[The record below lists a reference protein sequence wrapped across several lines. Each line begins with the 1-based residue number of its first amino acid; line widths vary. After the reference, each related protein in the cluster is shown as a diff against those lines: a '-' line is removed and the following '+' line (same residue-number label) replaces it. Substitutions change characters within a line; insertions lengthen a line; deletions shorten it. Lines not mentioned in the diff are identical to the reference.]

1 MPNNNPE
8 EPPPSYEQAINS
20 EPEPSWSRPEQNGI
34 PLRARRSMED
44 ELRPLPEGW
53 VRTFDPRSQHQF
65 FVDTKADPPRSI
77 WHHPYDDPQ
86 FLQTLSSTERSRV
99 RASGRI
105 PNKADVAADSTDD
118 DAHHSDA
125 SSRPRRRLG
134 RKFKDKITGT
144 THEQREAER
153 RRRGEEEQEAYQQHM
168 AFRKAMNDAAR
179 TGRPQLLGKDRN
191 GQDIYLEPVGRGYP
205 GVDNIY
211 RLSPYLSEVH
221 YNSSRRPGPPG
232 RYLRPGFDMYGG
244 GLGGQGYGGLG
255 GQGHG
260 GGNWNRPNTAYRRPA
275 GIGYGGG
282 MGFPLFAP
290 LMGGVLLGS
299 LAGSMI

>member
-1 MPNNNPE
+1 MSSNTPSD
-8 EPPPSYEQAINS
+8 PPPSYAQATGS
-20 EPEPSWSRPEQNGI
+20 ETEPSTNRPERNGI

-53 VRTFDPRSQHQF
+53 VRTFDPASQHQF

-77 WHHPYDDPQ
+77 WHHPYDDEQ
-86 FLQTLSSTERSRV
+86 FLQTLSPAARESI

-105 PNKADVAADSTDD
+105 PNKADFAAEPTDE
-118 DAHHSDA
+118 DAFHSDGSA
-125 SSRPRRRLG
+125 SRPRRKLG
-134 RKFKDKITGT
+134 RKLKDKITGT

-153 RRRGEEEQEAYQQHM
+153 RRREEEEREAYQQHT
-168 AFRKAMNDAAR
+168 AFRRAMIDSTR

-191 GQDIYLEPVGRGYP
+191 GQDIYLEPTGRGYP
-205 GVDNIY
+205 GVDNIH
-211 RLSPYLSEVH
+211 RLSPYLSEVS
-221 YNSSRRPGPPG
+221 YRPDRRPGPPG
-232 RYLRPGFDMYGG
+232 RYLRPEFDMYGG
-244 GLGGQGYGGLG
+244 EQGY
-255 GQGHG
+255 G
-260 GGNWNRPNTAYRRPA
+260 GGNWNRPNTAYRRPV